1 MLTDREK
8 EDNIMSCGCENTMK
22 NNTMGRVACS
32 PSVSLGNNN
41 NIDICCNDESQII
54 INGVCSQE
62 KLEGMLT
69 STDLNWTQLFIP
81 EILCVPCQ
89 KPDIEELMS
98 VTARVEIISQRVV
111 KTPMATT
118 GVSITNQEDTN
129 LTGKK
134 LVIEGVLK
142 QKVIYT
148 ADLAEQSVHSA
159 HFDVP
164 FSAFIIVPQDT
175 SVRDKFLI
183 EPCIEDIYIS
193 SCNKRQIFKNVT
205 LFIKA
210 TPLLCS

>member
-1 MLTDREK
+1 
-8 EDNIMSCGCENTMK
+8 MSCGCESTRK
-22 NNTMGRVACS
+22 NNTMGSVACS
-32 PSVSLGNNN
+32 SSGSLL
-41 NIDICCNDESQII
+41 DINTESCCNDELQII
-54 INGVCSQE
+54 IKGVCSQE
-62 KLEGMLT
+62 KLENMLT
-69 STDLNWTQLFIP
+69 VADRTWTQIFIP
-81 EILCVPCQ
+81 EVLCVPYE

-111 KTPMATT
+111 KTPMDNTVA
-118 GVSITNQEDTN
+118 SITNQEDTN

-134 LVIEGVLK
+134 LIIEGILR

-148 ADLAEQSVHSA
+148 ADLPQQSVHSA

-164 FSAFIIVPQDT
+164 FSTFIIIPQNIPLAA
-175 SVRDKFLI
+175 KFLI
-183 EPCIEDIYIS
+183 EPCIEDIYIT

>member
-1 MLTDREK
+1 M
-8 EDNIMSCGCENTMK
+8 NCGCENTMK
-22 NNTMGRVACS
+22 DNTMGRVVCNSAG
-32 PSVSLGNNN
+32 SLADN
-41 NIDICCNDESQII
+41 DMDRCCNEESQII

-62 KLEGMLT
+62 KLESMLT
-69 STDLNWTQLFIP
+69 DTDKTWTQIFIP

-111 KTPMATT
+111 KTPMDSL
-118 GVSITNQEDTN
+118 VDSITNQEDTN

-134 LVIEGVLK
+134 LIIEGILR

-148 ADLAEQSVHSA
+148 ADLPEQSVHSA

-164 FSAFIIVPQDT
+164 FSAFIIIPQNIP
-175 SVRDKFLI
+175 VAVKFVI
-183 EPCIEDIYIS
+183 EPCIEDIYIA

-205 LFIKA
+205 LFLKA
-210 TPLLCS
+210 TPIICA